1 MLGKNIKNPYFSNV
15 NLYTKILKILGCKL
29 SSLLMNNS
37 CDSERLFVTSLV
49 VEL

>member
-15 NLYTKILKILGCKL
+15 NLYTKILGCKL